1 MPVLRADLEMQI
13 TICRFA
19 LRTDGA
25 QLRSRGDSIT
35 KDKAALVPGPKY
47 IDNVE
52 LAACDRQ
59 RHQAIDLV
67 DRADGPGSDRV
78 DGCSRIGGEVDTGME
93 TTRVRT
99 VRSVPGSSTATLAP
113 ERSSAFPLT
122 FRLPKASG
130 SSRKSKFGTASIAI
144 SIGPRISPNTHMSRT
159 GLAVPAFSNTPV
171 AAIVCR

>member
-99 VRSVPGSSTATLAP
+99 VPAADRARLPVDRQPPARLERIEVAADAPPVVGFEQVDLVECVAKQQRSVVGHP
-113 ERSSAFPLT
+113 RS
-122 FRLPKASG
+122 
-130 SSRKSKFGTASIAI
+130 
-144 SIGPRISPNTHMSRT
+144 
-159 GLAVPAFSNTPV
+159 
-171 AAIVCR
+171 

>member
-67 DRADGPGSDRV
+67 DRADGPGQP
-78 DGCSRIGGEVDTGME
+78 GDTV
-93 TTRVRT
+93 TY
-99 VRSVPGSSTATLAP
+99 STP
-113 ERSSAFPLT
+113 Q
-122 FRLPKASG
+122 
-130 SSRKSKFGTASIAI
+130 
-144 SIGPRISPNTHMSRT
+144 GPNQVQL
-159 GLAVPAFSNTPV
+159 LAVKLPS
-171 AAIVCR
+171 

>member
-99 VRSVPGSSTATLAP
+99 VPAADRA
-113 ERSSAFPLT
+113 
-122 FRLPKASG
+122 RLPVD
-130 SSRKSKFGTASIAI
+130 RQ
-144 SIGPRISPNTHMSRT
+144 PCPW
-159 GLAVPAFSNTPV
+159 
-171 AAIVCR
+171 